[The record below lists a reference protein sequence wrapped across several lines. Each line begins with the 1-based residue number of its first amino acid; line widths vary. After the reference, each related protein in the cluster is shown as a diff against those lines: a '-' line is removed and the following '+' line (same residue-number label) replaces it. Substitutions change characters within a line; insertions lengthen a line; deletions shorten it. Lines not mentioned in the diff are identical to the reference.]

1 MKTFAF
7 FHCLYVCTFAFAYPH
22 VEQDTV
28 SRRDLSSV
36 RWSGAIVTAPEGA
49 SFNGVTSTIK
59 VPSVTGPIDA
69 AYSAYAWIGIDGW
82 GGLNNLFQAGLD
94 VRGIE
99 AADGTYEP
107 QFRGYFEWYPEEANF
122 FTIDELPLSSGDT
135 LLVRIVASSSTK
147 GTVYLE
153 NERTGE
159 SKEYN
164 FDEPSYAL
172 TGTYAEWI
180 VEEFSNNTVPSNC
193 IFEFQSAEAQMQNG
207 QTLDASS
214 GSLVQVEDG
223 RLVASFENPGVKVV
237 S

>member
-1 MKTFAF
+1 M
-7 FHCLYVCTFAFAYPH
+7 
-22 VEQDTV
+22 

-49 SFNGVTSTIK
+49 SFNEVTSTIK

-82 GGLNNLFQAGLD
+82 DGLNNLFQAGLD

-107 QFRGYFEWYPEEANF
+107 QFRGYFEWYPEEAKF
-122 FTIDELPLSSGDT
+122 FTTDELPLSSGDT
-135 LLVRIVASSSTK
+135 LLVRIVASSSTQ

-153 NERTGE
+153 NERTGK

-172 TGTYAEWI
+172 TGKYAEWI
-180 VEEFSNNTVPSNC
+180 VEEFSNNAVPSNC

-207 QTLDASS
+207 QKLDASS
-214 GSLVQVEDG
+214 GSLVQVDDG
-223 RLVASFENPGVKVV
+223 RLVASFENPGVKVI

>member
-1 MKTFAF
+1 M
-7 FHCLYVCTFAFAYPH
+7 
-22 VEQDTV
+22 
-28 SRRDLSSV
+28 
-36 RWSGAIVTAPEGA
+36 TAPEGA

>member
-1 MKTFAF
+1 M
-7 FHCLYVCTFAFAYPH
+7 
-22 VEQDTV
+22 
-28 SRRDLSSV
+28 
-36 RWSGAIVTAPEGA
+36 TAPEGA

-153 NERTGE
+153 NNSTGE

-180 VEEFSNNTVPSNC
+180 VEEFSSNTVPSNC
-193 IFEFQSAEAQMQNG
+193 IFEFQAAEAQMQNG